1 MAFSARSTQWST
13 SSRVQPSAPSV
24 SGLTSRKM
32 SFQKIQAPS
41 VYGGAGGY
49 GTRISTSTSSGQG
62 LGGSLQLSITGS
74 DVLLTGNE
82 KSTMQNLNDR
92 LAAYLERVRSLEKSN
107 SLIEKQIREWYEK
120 NTISVG
126 QDYSSY
132 FKTIEELR
140 NQISAAQMENSR
152 LVLQIDNAKLAAD
165 DFRLKFENEHLLRQS
180 VESDITGL
188 LHVRD
193 DLTLTQADLE
203 SQIENIT
210 EELVFLRKNHEE
222 ERDRL
227 RKEAS
232 GSVNVAVDAAPGIDL
247 AAIMEN
253 MRKQYEEMAE
263 KNRQEAK
270 EHFEKQTA
278 ELNQEVALSVERLEV
293 QRKEVTERRQICQNV
308 ELELQSLLNMKQTL
322 EASLAETEARYSHQ
336 LDQIQGAISSL
347 EAQLRQVRVDM
358 EAQNNEYSI
367 LLDVKTRLEMEIATY
382 RRLLEGEETGYLEE
396 MSTVEVTEKESSKFK
411 KIKTIVEEVVD
422 GKIVSSEVREVEEK
436 IWIKKCQNLKSV
448 VVVVFVGGA
457 LIKIYPGTSSTMA
470 LSVRTSGG
478 SRQFSSRSGI
488 GGGSLRMS
496 SSGGGGGFGGSGLGF
511 GGGSG
516 GGFGA
521 ASLLGSS
528 SGFGGG
534 FGGSSGAGLGSSLSS
549 GFGGS
554 YGGGLG
560 GGYGSGLGSG
570 FGGGLGSGLGSSSGA
585 AFGSGFGGGLGTG
598 FGGGFGPAG
607 AGDGGILSGS
617 KKETMQNLN
626 DRLAAYLD
634 KVRSLEDA
642 NTELERKIREWYEK
656 NGPGTGTPGSGNDY
670 SKFYPLIEDLRN
682 KIINATIDN
691 ARIILQV
698 DNARLAADDFRL
710 KYENEVALRQS
721 VEADINGLRRVLDE
735 LTMTRADLEMQI
747 ESLNEELAYLK
758 KNHEEELQGI
768 QSSEFGQVSV
778 EMDAAPGT
786 DLTKLLNDMR
796 GQYEV
801 IAEQNR
807 KEAEAW
813 FNEKSGELKREIS
826 THTEQLQSGKSE
838 ITDLKRTL
846 QSLEIELQSQ
856 LAMKKSL
863 EDTLA
868 ETEGGYCAQLSQIQM
883 QIGNLE
889 SQLFQVRADMERQ
902 NAEYQQLLDIK
913 TRLEMEIETYR
924 RLLDGEFV
932 GAGQAVTLESSS
944 LTGSKSQT
952 QSLDSSQDPT
962 KTRKIKTIVEEVV
975 DGKVVA
981 SHVKEVEEKI

>member
-1 MAFSARSTQWST
+1 
-13 SSRVQPSAPSV
+13 
-24 SGLTSRKM
+24 
-32 SFQKIQAPS
+32 
-41 VYGGAGGY
+41 
-49 GTRISTSTSSGQG
+49 
-62 LGGSLQLSITGS
+62 
-74 DVLLTGNE
+74 
-82 KSTMQNLNDR
+82 
-92 LAAYLERVRSLEKSN
+92 
-107 SLIEKQIREWYEK
+107 
-120 NTISVG
+120 
-126 QDYSSY
+126 
-132 FKTIEELR
+132 
-140 NQISAAQMENSR
+140 
-152 LVLQIDNAKLAAD
+152 
-165 DFRLKFENEHLLRQS
+165 
-180 VESDITGL
+180 
-188 LHVRD
+188 
-193 DLTLTQADLE
+193 
-203 SQIENIT
+203 
-210 EELVFLRKNHEE
+210 
-222 ERDRL
+222 
-227 RKEAS
+227 
-232 GSVNVAVDAAPGIDL
+232 
-247 AAIMEN
+247 
-253 MRKQYEEMAE
+253 
-263 KNRQEAK
+263 
-270 EHFEKQTA
+270 
-278 ELNQEVALSVERLEV
+278 
-293 QRKEVTERRQICQNV
+293 
-308 ELELQSLLNMKQTL
+308 
-322 EASLAETEARYSHQ
+322 
-336 LDQIQGAISSL
+336 
-347 EAQLRQVRVDM
+347 
-358 EAQNNEYSI
+358 
-367 LLDVKTRLEMEIATY
+367 
-382 RRLLEGEETGYLEE
+382 
-396 MSTVEVTEKESSKFK
+396 
-411 KIKTIVEEVVD
+411 
-422 GKIVSSEVREVEEK
+422 
-436 IWIKKCQNLKSV
+436 
-448 VVVVFVGGA
+448 
-457 LIKIYPGTSSTMA
+457 MA

-478 SRQFSSRSGI
+478 SRQLSSRSGL

-496 SSGGGGGFGGSGLGF
+496 GSSGGGGFGGSGLGF

-521 ASLLGSS
+521 ASMLGSGSGLGGGFGGSLS

-534 FGGSSGAGLGSSLSS
+534 FGG
-549 GFGGS
+549 
-554 YGGGLG
+554 GLG
-560 GGYGSGLGSG
+560 GSYGSGLGGG
-570 FGGGLGSGLGSSSGA
+570 FGGGLGSGFGSSS
-585 AFGSGFGGGLGTG
+585 GSGFGGGFGSGSGSG
-598 FGGGFGPAG
+598 FGGSFGTPG
-607 AGDGGILSGS
+607 AGDGGLLSGS

-656 NGPGTGTPGSGNDY
+656 NGPGDGVPGAGNDY
-670 SKFYPLIEDLRN
+670 SKYYPIIEDLRN

-691 ARIILQV
+691 ARIILQI

-735 LTMTRADLEMQI
+735 LTLTRADLEMQI

-768 QSSEFGQVSV
+768 QSSAVGQVSV
-778 EMDAAPGT
+778 EMDAAPGI

-826 THTEQLQSGKSE
+826 TNTEQLQSGKSE

-868 ETEGGYCAQLSQIQM
+868 ETEGGYCAQLSQMQL

-924 RLLDGEFV
+924 RLLDGD
-932 GAGQAVTLESSS
+932 GGQGVTFESSS
-944 LTGSKSQT
+944 LTGPKSQT

-981 SHVKEVEEKI
+981 SHVKE

>member
-1 MAFSARSTQWST
+1 
-13 SSRVQPSAPSV
+13 
-24 SGLTSRKM
+24 
-32 SFQKIQAPS
+32 
-41 VYGGAGGY
+41 
-49 GTRISTSTSSGQG
+49 
-62 LGGSLQLSITGS
+62 
-74 DVLLTGNE
+74 
-82 KSTMQNLNDR
+82 
-92 LAAYLERVRSLEKSN
+92 
-107 SLIEKQIREWYEK
+107 
-120 NTISVG
+120 
-126 QDYSSY
+126 
-132 FKTIEELR
+132 
-140 NQISAAQMENSR
+140 
-152 LVLQIDNAKLAAD
+152 
-165 DFRLKFENEHLLRQS
+165 
-180 VESDITGL
+180 
-188 LHVRD
+188 
-193 DLTLTQADLE
+193 
-203 SQIENIT
+203 
-210 EELVFLRKNHEE
+210 
-222 ERDRL
+222 
-227 RKEAS
+227 
-232 GSVNVAVDAAPGIDL
+232 
-247 AAIMEN
+247 
-253 MRKQYEEMAE
+253 
-263 KNRQEAK
+263 
-270 EHFEKQTA
+270 
-278 ELNQEVALSVERLEV
+278 
-293 QRKEVTERRQICQNV
+293 
-308 ELELQSLLNMKQTL
+308 
-322 EASLAETEARYSHQ
+322 
-336 LDQIQGAISSL
+336 
-347 EAQLRQVRVDM
+347 
-358 EAQNNEYSI
+358 
-367 LLDVKTRLEMEIATY
+367 
-382 RRLLEGEETGYLEE
+382 
-396 MSTVEVTEKESSKFK
+396 
-411 KIKTIVEEVVD
+411 
-422 GKIVSSEVREVEEK
+422 
-436 IWIKKCQNLKSV
+436 
-448 VVVVFVGGA
+448 
-457 LIKIYPGTSSTMA
+457 MA
-470 LSVRTSGG
+470 LSVRTSAG
-478 SRQFSSRSGI
+478 SRQFSSRSGL

-496 SSGGGGGFGGSGLGF
+496 TAGGGGGFGGSGLGF
-511 GGGSG
+511 GVGSG

-521 ASLLGSS
+521 ASMLGSGPGFSGGFGSSSVGGFGSGLS

-534 FGGSSGAGLGSSLSS
+534 FGSSL
-549 GFGGS
+549 GGS

-560 GGYGSGLGSG
+560 SAFGGGLGSG
-570 FGGGLGSGLGSSSGA
+570 FGGSSGA
-585 AFGSGFGGGLGTG
+585 G
-598 FGGGFGPAG
+598 FGGGFGTIG
-607 AGDGGILSGS
+607 AGDAGLISGS

-656 NGPGTGTPGSGNDY
+656 NGPGTGVPGSGNDY
-670 SKFYPLIEDLRN
+670 SKYSPIIEDLRN

-735 LTMTRADLEMQI
+735 LTLTRADLEMQI

-768 QSSEFGQVSV
+768 QSSTFGQVSV

-796 GQYEV
+796 AQYEV

-826 THTEQLQSGKSE
+826 TNTEQLQSGKSE

-846 QSLEIELQSQ
+846 QSLDIELQSQ

-868 ETEGGYCAQLSQIQM
+868 ETEGGYCAQLSQMQL

-924 RLLDGEFV
+924 RLLDGES
-932 GAGQAVTLESSS
+932 AGQGVTFESSS

-981 SHVKEVEEKI
+981 SHVKEVEEQI

>member
-1 MAFSARSTQWST
+1 
-13 SSRVQPSAPSV
+13 
-24 SGLTSRKM
+24 
-32 SFQKIQAPS
+32 
-41 VYGGAGGY
+41 
-49 GTRISTSTSSGQG
+49 
-62 LGGSLQLSITGS
+62 
-74 DVLLTGNE
+74 
-82 KSTMQNLNDR
+82 
-92 LAAYLERVRSLEKSN
+92 
-107 SLIEKQIREWYEK
+107 
-120 NTISVG
+120 
-126 QDYSSY
+126 
-132 FKTIEELR
+132 
-140 NQISAAQMENSR
+140 
-152 LVLQIDNAKLAAD
+152 
-165 DFRLKFENEHLLRQS
+165 
-180 VESDITGL
+180 
-188 LHVRD
+188 
-193 DLTLTQADLE
+193 
-203 SQIENIT
+203 
-210 EELVFLRKNHEE
+210 
-222 ERDRL
+222 
-227 RKEAS
+227 
-232 GSVNVAVDAAPGIDL
+232 
-247 AAIMEN
+247 
-253 MRKQYEEMAE
+253 
-263 KNRQEAK
+263 
-270 EHFEKQTA
+270 
-278 ELNQEVALSVERLEV
+278 
-293 QRKEVTERRQICQNV
+293 
-308 ELELQSLLNMKQTL
+308 
-322 EASLAETEARYSHQ
+322 
-336 LDQIQGAISSL
+336 
-347 EAQLRQVRVDM
+347 
-358 EAQNNEYSI
+358 
-367 LLDVKTRLEMEIATY
+367 
-382 RRLLEGEETGYLEE
+382 
-396 MSTVEVTEKESSKFK
+396 
-411 KIKTIVEEVVD
+411 
-422 GKIVSSEVREVEEK
+422 
-436 IWIKKCQNLKSV
+436 
-448 VVVVFVGGA
+448 
-457 LIKIYPGTSSTMA
+457 MA

-478 SRQFSSRSGI
+478 SRQLSSRSGL

-496 SSGGGGGFGGSGLGF
+496 GSSGGGGFGGSGLGF

-521 ASLLGSS
+521 ASMLGSGSGLSGGFGGSLS

-534 FGGSSGAGLGSSLSS
+534 FGGGL
-549 GFGGS
+549 GGS
-554 YGGGLG
+554 YGSGLG
-560 GGYGSGLGSG
+560 GGFGGGLGSG
-570 FGGGLGSGLGSSSGA
+570 FGGGLGSGFGSSSGTS
-585 AFGSGFGGGLGTG
+585 FGGGFGSGSGSGFGGGFGT
-598 FGGGFGPAG
+598 PG
-607 AGDGGILSGS
+607 AGDGGLLSGS

-656 NGPGTGTPGSGNDY
+656 NGPADGVTGAGNDY
-670 SKFYPLIEDLRN
+670 SKYYPIIEDLRN

-691 ARIILQV
+691 ARIILQI

-735 LTMTRADLEMQI
+735 LTLTRADLEMQI

-768 QSSEFGQVSV
+768 QSSAVGQVSV
-778 EMDAAPGT
+778 EMDAAPGI

-826 THTEQLQSGKSE
+826 TNTEQLQSGKSE

-868 ETEGGYCAQLSQIQM
+868 ETEGGYCAQLSQMQL

-932 GAGQAVTLESSS
+932 SAGQGVTFESSS

>member
-1 MAFSARSTQWST
+1 
-13 SSRVQPSAPSV
+13 
-24 SGLTSRKM
+24 
-32 SFQKIQAPS
+32 
-41 VYGGAGGY
+41 
-49 GTRISTSTSSGQG
+49 
-62 LGGSLQLSITGS
+62 
-74 DVLLTGNE
+74 
-82 KSTMQNLNDR
+82 
-92 LAAYLERVRSLEKSN
+92 
-107 SLIEKQIREWYEK
+107 
-120 NTISVG
+120 
-126 QDYSSY
+126 
-132 FKTIEELR
+132 
-140 NQISAAQMENSR
+140 
-152 LVLQIDNAKLAAD
+152 
-165 DFRLKFENEHLLRQS
+165 
-180 VESDITGL
+180 
-188 LHVRD
+188 
-193 DLTLTQADLE
+193 
-203 SQIENIT
+203 
-210 EELVFLRKNHEE
+210 
-222 ERDRL
+222 
-227 RKEAS
+227 
-232 GSVNVAVDAAPGIDL
+232 
-247 AAIMEN
+247 
-253 MRKQYEEMAE
+253 
-263 KNRQEAK
+263 
-270 EHFEKQTA
+270 
-278 ELNQEVALSVERLEV
+278 
-293 QRKEVTERRQICQNV
+293 
-308 ELELQSLLNMKQTL
+308 
-322 EASLAETEARYSHQ
+322 
-336 LDQIQGAISSL
+336 
-347 EAQLRQVRVDM
+347 
-358 EAQNNEYSI
+358 
-367 LLDVKTRLEMEIATY
+367 
-382 RRLLEGEETGYLEE
+382 
-396 MSTVEVTEKESSKFK
+396 
-411 KIKTIVEEVVD
+411 
-422 GKIVSSEVREVEEK
+422 
-436 IWIKKCQNLKSV
+436 
-448 VVVVFVGGA
+448 
-457 LIKIYPGTSSTMA
+457 MA

-488 GGGSLRMS
+488 PGGSLRIS
-496 SSGGGGGFGGSGLGF
+496 SSSGGGGFGGSGLGF

-521 ASLLGSS
+521 ASLLGSGSGFGGGFGSSLS

-534 FGGSSGAGLGSSLSS
+534 FGGGLGASYASGLGSA
-549 GFGGS
+549 
-554 YGGGLG
+554 LG
-560 GGYGSGLGSG
+560 GGLGSG
-570 FGGGLGSGLGSSSGA
+570 FGSSSGA
-585 AFGSGFGGGLGTG
+585 GFGSGFGGGAGSG
-598 FGGGFGPAG
+598 FGGGYGPAG
-607 AGDGGILSGS
+607 AGDGGLLSGS

-656 NGPGTGTPGSGNDY
+656 SGPGTGTPGSGNDY

-735 LTMTRADLEMQI
+735 LTLTRADLELQI

-768 QSSEFGQVSV
+768 QSSEMGQVSV

-868 ETEGGYCAQLSQIQM
+868 ETEGGYCAQLSQMQL

-889 SQLFQVRADMERQ
+889 SQLLQVRADMERQ

-913 TRLEMEIETYR
+913 SRLEMEIETYR
-924 RLLDGEFV
+924 RLLDGE
-932 GAGQAVTLESSS
+932 GAGQAVTFESSS

>member
-1 MAFSARSTQWST
+1 
-13 SSRVQPSAPSV
+13 
-24 SGLTSRKM
+24 
-32 SFQKIQAPS
+32 
-41 VYGGAGGY
+41 
-49 GTRISTSTSSGQG
+49 
-62 LGGSLQLSITGS
+62 
-74 DVLLTGNE
+74 
-82 KSTMQNLNDR
+82 
-92 LAAYLERVRSLEKSN
+92 
-107 SLIEKQIREWYEK
+107 
-120 NTISVG
+120 
-126 QDYSSY
+126 
-132 FKTIEELR
+132 
-140 NQISAAQMENSR
+140 
-152 LVLQIDNAKLAAD
+152 
-165 DFRLKFENEHLLRQS
+165 
-180 VESDITGL
+180 
-188 LHVRD
+188 
-193 DLTLTQADLE
+193 
-203 SQIENIT
+203 
-210 EELVFLRKNHEE
+210 
-222 ERDRL
+222 
-227 RKEAS
+227 
-232 GSVNVAVDAAPGIDL
+232 
-247 AAIMEN
+247 
-253 MRKQYEEMAE
+253 
-263 KNRQEAK
+263 
-270 EHFEKQTA
+270 
-278 ELNQEVALSVERLEV
+278 
-293 QRKEVTERRQICQNV
+293 
-308 ELELQSLLNMKQTL
+308 
-322 EASLAETEARYSHQ
+322 
-336 LDQIQGAISSL
+336 
-347 EAQLRQVRVDM
+347 
-358 EAQNNEYSI
+358 
-367 LLDVKTRLEMEIATY
+367 
-382 RRLLEGEETGYLEE
+382 
-396 MSTVEVTEKESSKFK
+396 
-411 KIKTIVEEVVD
+411 
-422 GKIVSSEVREVEEK
+422 
-436 IWIKKCQNLKSV
+436 
-448 VVVVFVGGA
+448 
-457 LIKIYPGTSSTMA
+457 MA

-488 GGGSLRMS
+488 PGGSLRISS
-496 SSGGGGGFGGSGLGF
+496 SSGAGGFGGSGLGF

-521 ASLLGSS
+521 ASLLGSG

-534 FGGSSGAGLGSSLSS
+534 FGSSLSS
-549 GFGGS
+549 GFGGGS
-554 YGGGLG
+554 GGGLG
-560 GGYGSGLGSG
+560 ASYASGLGSA
-570 FGGGLGSGLGSSSGA
+570 FGGGLGSGFGSSSGA
-585 AFGSGFGGGLGTG
+585 GFGSGFGGGAGSG
-598 FGGGFGPAG
+598 FGGGYGPAG
-607 AGDGGILSGS
+607 AGDGGLLSGS

-656 NGPGTGTPGSGNDY
+656 SGPGTGTPGSGNDY

-735 LTMTRADLEMQI
+735 LTLTRADLELQI

-768 QSSEFGQVSV
+768 QSSEMGQVSV

-868 ETEGGYCAQLSQIQM
+868 ETEGGYCAQLSQMQL

-889 SQLFQVRADMERQ
+889 SQLLQVRADMERQ

-913 TRLEMEIETYR
+913 SRLEMEIETYR
-924 RLLDGEFV
+924 RLLDGE
-932 GAGQAVTLESSS
+932 GAGQAVTFESSS

>member
-1 MAFSARSTQWST
+1 
-13 SSRVQPSAPSV
+13 
-24 SGLTSRKM
+24 
-32 SFQKIQAPS
+32 
-41 VYGGAGGY
+41 
-49 GTRISTSTSSGQG
+49 
-62 LGGSLQLSITGS
+62 
-74 DVLLTGNE
+74 
-82 KSTMQNLNDR
+82 
-92 LAAYLERVRSLEKSN
+92 
-107 SLIEKQIREWYEK
+107 
-120 NTISVG
+120 
-126 QDYSSY
+126 
-132 FKTIEELR
+132 
-140 NQISAAQMENSR
+140 
-152 LVLQIDNAKLAAD
+152 
-165 DFRLKFENEHLLRQS
+165 
-180 VESDITGL
+180 
-188 LHVRD
+188 
-193 DLTLTQADLE
+193 
-203 SQIENIT
+203 
-210 EELVFLRKNHEE
+210 
-222 ERDRL
+222 
-227 RKEAS
+227 
-232 GSVNVAVDAAPGIDL
+232 
-247 AAIMEN
+247 
-253 MRKQYEEMAE
+253 
-263 KNRQEAK
+263 
-270 EHFEKQTA
+270 
-278 ELNQEVALSVERLEV
+278 
-293 QRKEVTERRQICQNV
+293 
-308 ELELQSLLNMKQTL
+308 
-322 EASLAETEARYSHQ
+322 
-336 LDQIQGAISSL
+336 
-347 EAQLRQVRVDM
+347 
-358 EAQNNEYSI
+358 
-367 LLDVKTRLEMEIATY
+367 
-382 RRLLEGEETGYLEE
+382 
-396 MSTVEVTEKESSKFK
+396 
-411 KIKTIVEEVVD
+411 
-422 GKIVSSEVREVEEK
+422 
-436 IWIKKCQNLKSV
+436 
-448 VVVVFVGGA
+448 
-457 LIKIYPGTSSTMA
+457 MA
-470 LSVRTSGG
+470 LSVRTSAG
-478 SRQFSSRSGI
+478 SRQLSSRSGL

-496 SSGGGGGFGGSGLGF
+496 GSSAGGGFGGSGFGF

-521 ASLLGSS
+521 ASMLGSGSGFSGGFGGSLS

-534 FGGSSGAGLGSSLSS
+534 FGS
-549 GFGGS
+549 
-554 YGGGLG
+554 GLG
-560 GGYGSGLGSG
+560 GSYGSGLGGG
-570 FGGGLGSGLGSSSGA
+570 FGGGLGSG
-585 AFGSGFGGGLGTG
+585 GFGAG
-598 FGGGFGPAG
+598 G
-607 AGDGGILSGS
+607 AGDGGLLSGS

-642 NTELERKIREWYEK
+642 NTELEHKIREWYEK
-656 NGPGTGTPGSGNDY
+656 NGPGAAVPGAGNDY
-670 SKFYPLIEDLRN
+670 SKYYPIIEDLRN

-691 ARIILQV
+691 ARIILQI

-735 LTMTRADLEMQI
+735 LTLTRADLEMQI

-768 QSSEFGQVSV
+768 QSSTLGQVSV

-826 THTEQLQSGKSE
+826 TNTEQLQSGKSE

-868 ETEGGYCAQLSQIQM
+868 ETEGGYCAQLSQM
-883 QIGNLE
+883 QLQIANLE

-924 RLLDGEFV
+924 RLLDGES
-932 GAGQAVTLESSS
+932 AGQGVTFESSS

>member
-1 MAFSARSTQWST
+1 MA
-13 SSRVQPSAPSV
+13 
-24 SGLTSRKM
+24 
-32 SFQKIQAPS
+32 
-41 VYGGAGGY
+41 Y
-49 GTRISTSTSSGQG
+49 
-62 LGGSLQLSITGS
+62 
-74 DVLLTGNE
+74 
-82 KSTMQNLNDR
+82 
-92 LAAYLERVRSLEKSN
+92 
-107 SLIEKQIREWYEK
+107 
-120 NTISVG
+120 
-126 QDYSSY
+126 
-132 FKTIEELR
+132 
-140 NQISAAQMENSR
+140 
-152 LVLQIDNAKLAAD
+152 
-165 DFRLKFENEHLLRQS
+165 
-180 VESDITGL
+180 
-188 LHVRD
+188 
-193 DLTLTQADLE
+193 
-203 SQIENIT
+203 
-210 EELVFLRKNHEE
+210 
-222 ERDRL
+222 
-227 RKEAS
+227 
-232 GSVNVAVDAAPGIDL
+232 
-247 AAIMEN
+247 
-253 MRKQYEEMAE
+253 
-263 KNRQEAK
+263 
-270 EHFEKQTA
+270 
-278 ELNQEVALSVERLEV
+278 
-293 QRKEVTERRQICQNV
+293 
-308 ELELQSLLNMKQTL
+308 
-322 EASLAETEARYSHQ
+322 
-336 LDQIQGAISSL
+336 
-347 EAQLRQVRVDM
+347 
-358 EAQNNEYSI
+358 
-367 LLDVKTRLEMEIATY
+367 
-382 RRLLEGEETGYLEE
+382 
-396 MSTVEVTEKESSKFK
+396 
-411 KIKTIVEEVVD
+411 
-422 GKIVSSEVREVEEK
+422 
-436 IWIKKCQNLKSV
+436 
-448 VVVVFVGGA
+448 
-457 LIKIYPGTSSTMA
+457 
-470 LSVRTSGG
+470 SVRTSGG
-478 SRQFSSRSGI
+478 SRQFSSRSGL

-496 SSGGGGGFGGSGLGF
+496 GSSGGGGFGSGLGF

-521 ASLLGSS
+521 ASVLASG
-528 SGFGGG
+528 SGFGG
-534 FGGSSGAGLGSSLSS
+534 GLGSSLSS
-549 GFGGS
+549 GFGGGFGS
-554 YGGGLG
+554 GLG
-560 GGYGSGLGSG
+560 GSYGSGLGSA
-570 FGGGLGSGLGSSSGA
+570 FGGGLGSGLGSGS
-585 AFGSGFGGGLGTG
+585 GSGFGGGFGSGSGSG
-598 FGGGFGPAG
+598 FGGGFGTAG
-607 AGDGGILSGS
+607 AGDGGLLSGS

-642 NTELERKIREWYEK
+642 NTELECKIREWYEK
-656 NGPGTGTPGSGNDY
+656 TGPGTGIPGSWNDY
-670 SKFYPLIEDLRN
+670 SKYYPIIEDLRN

-710 KYENEVALRQS
+710 KYENEVALHQS

-735 LTMTRADLEMQI
+735 LTLTRADLEMQI

-768 QSSEFGQVSV
+768 QSSAFGQVSV

-826 THTEQLQSGKSE
+826 TNTEQLQSGKSE

-868 ETEGGYCAQLSQIQM
+868 ETERGYCAQLSQMQL

-913 TRLEMEIETYR
+913 SRLEMEIETYR
-924 RLLDGEFV
+924 RLLDGET
-932 GAGQAVTLESSS
+932 AGQGVTFESSP